1 LLDFVQGTAQ
11 KIHLQYL
18 VGQRSLQ
25 PVYFLDQFHFPL
37 PSPVLLPRVES
48 IPPAIQSAHIHAQL
62 ACHHAHLLAGS
73 DSLHRRSPEL
83 FSVFPRSSVVLVH
96 CSSFLLQ
103 CAPSHCLS
111 FGVQDTFTVTR
122 PSSNL
127 YYLVNRLPEDERG
140 SKPPGFGVAK

>member
-1 LLDFVQGTAQ
+1 
-11 KIHLQYL
+11 
-18 VGQRSLQ
+18 
-25 PVYFLDQFHFPL
+25 QFHFPL

-48 IPPAIQSAHIHAQL
+48 IPPAIQSAHIHDQL

-103 CAPSHCLS
+103 C
-111 FGVQDTFTVTR
+111 DTFSLSQFWGAGQISV
-122 PSSNL
+122 
-127 YYLVNRLPEDERG
+127 
-140 SKPPGFGVAK
+140 VARKITDFTTQ